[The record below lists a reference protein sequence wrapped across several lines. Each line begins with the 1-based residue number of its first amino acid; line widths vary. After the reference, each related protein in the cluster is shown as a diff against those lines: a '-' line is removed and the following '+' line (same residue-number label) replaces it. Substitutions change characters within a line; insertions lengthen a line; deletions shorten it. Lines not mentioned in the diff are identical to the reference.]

1 MSAVLYVAL
10 GGAMGASLRYG
21 LGVSAARAWGESFP
35 CGTFAANILGG
46 FFMGVLAG
54 WLVSYDPI

>member
-1 MSAVLYVAL
+1 
-10 GGAMGASLRYG
+10 MGTSLRYG
-21 LGVSAARAWGESFP
+21 LGVSVARAWGESFP
-35 CGTFAANILGG
+35 YGTFAANILGG